1 MIITG
6 AVKRRLTKSDGML
19 EADHRRLFAP
29 LCKGTFRI
37 EAACEVPQVFAQ
49 AYRAAMSGARGPVV
63 IEVPEDVWTERAE
76 IDIDTMNLAA
86 DAPPPVIQADVR
98 AALAMIDSATLPLV
112 LSGAGVAY
120 SRSSGNLMKFAES
133 LSLPVI
139 TTGNGRG
146 TIPETHPLS
155 LGRVGFGG
163 GNLVADKALENC
175 DALLCLGAGI
185 SDMTTYEFTAPFTTE
200 NVMVVNISPDC
211 LTQPVRHGTR
221 H

>member
-1 MIITG
+1 
-6 AVKRRLTKSDGML
+6 
-19 EADHRRLFAP
+19 
-29 LCKGTFRI
+29 
-37 EAACEVPQVFAQ
+37 
-49 AYRAAMSGARGPVV
+49 MSGARGPVL
-63 IEVPEDVWTERAE
+63 IEVPEDVWTERAD

-98 AALAMIDSATLPLV
+98 AALTMIDSATLPLV

-120 SRSSGNLMKFAES
+120 SRSSGSLVQFAET
-133 LSLPVI
+133 LSIPVM

-155 LGRVGFGG
+155 LGRIGFGG

-185 SDMTTYEFTAPFTTE
+185 SDMTTYEFTAPLATE
-200 NVMVVNISPDC
+200 NVMVVNISYIAGLPC
-211 LTQPVRHGTR
+211 TSSHQRQPCIM
-221 H
+221 